1 MKRQEIRAGA
11 DRDEGV
17 EGGIRRMG
25 GLAVLGSGA
34 WGTTLALLA
43 AGRARET
50 GAPEAE
56 VILWEYQSE
65 RAAEM
70 ERARENSAFLPG
82 YPFPSG
88 LRVTADLAE
97 AVAGRAVVL
106 LVTPAQRVRENA
118 RALAAH
124 LHAGAVVV
132 CASKGLEL
140 GTYRRMTQVA
150 AEELGSAAH
159 VAALSGP
166 NLAGEIA
173 RGLPAAAV
181 VAASENTVAERVRTA
196 LTTPRYRLYTTQ
208 DVVGVELG
216 GALKNII
223 ALAVGII
230 DGLGYGDNAKASIM
244 TRGLAEMARLA
255 VAAGATP
262 LTLSG
267 LAGLG
272 DLIATCASPLSR
284 NHTLGLELARGRP
297 LVEVLAERR
306 TVAEG
311 VTTTRAALDMARA
324 LGVDLPITQQLA
336 QVLFEGKDVRQ
347 VVIDLMGRDPKREL
361 HGLREE

>member
-1 MKRQEIRAGA
+1 
-11 DRDEGV
+11 
-17 EGGIRRMG
+17 
-25 GLAVLGSGA
+25 
-34 WGTTLALLA
+34 
-43 AGRARET
+43 
-50 GAPEAE
+50 
-56 VILWEYQSE
+56 
-65 RAAEM
+65 
-70 ERARENSAFLPG
+70 
-82 YPFPSG
+82 
-88 LRVTADLAE
+88 
-97 AVAGRAVVL
+97 
-106 LVTPAQRVRENA
+106 
-118 RALAAH
+118 
-124 LHAGAVVV
+124 
-132 CASKGLEL
+132 
-140 GTYRRMTQVA
+140 
-150 AEELGSAAH
+150 
-159 VAALSGP
+159 
-166 NLAGEIA
+166 
-173 RGLPAAAV
+173 
-181 VAASENTVAERVRTA
+181 
-196 LTTPRYRLYTTQ
+196 
-208 DVVGVELG
+208 
-216 GALKNII
+216 
-223 ALAVGII
+223 VGII

-324 LGVDLPITQQLA
+324 LEVDLPITQQLA